1 LNSHSGPSVVMADG
15 HPKQKLDGDQLAR
28 RRVRACGLQVRR
40 GAGARGVF
48 NRNTVTTRMDIGLCG
63 GRIRNM
69 FRNTTVTRSLQTA
82 IIVLADGH
90 KGVAIAEVMLL
101 VLGKK
106 VDTMW
111 GRAWTWRLRA
121 L

>member
-1 LNSHSGPSVVMADG
+1 MGFGNLLSQSAGWYQRRLNVGPDG
-15 HPKQKLDGDQLAR
+15 
-28 RRVRACGLQVRR
+28 
-40 GAGARGVF
+40 GVF